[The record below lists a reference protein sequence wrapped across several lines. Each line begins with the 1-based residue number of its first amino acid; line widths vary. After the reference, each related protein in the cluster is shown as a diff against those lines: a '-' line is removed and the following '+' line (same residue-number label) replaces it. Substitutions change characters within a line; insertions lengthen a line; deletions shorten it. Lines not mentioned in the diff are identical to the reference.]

1 MQIANEYNHLN
12 AREFLL
18 VNREAQ
24 YNEILQSIKNIDANQ
39 FLKISCDKSK
49 LGKVFYSQSD
59 INRAIKTALYAEG
72 WKERRIEYYVTA
84 DERITREIINIT
96 NKEKQKEHLNKEG
109 VVYYSTFNQVDFQK
123 ERVAVEVQFG
133 KYFSVAYDLH
143 VKHTFFY
150 SRNDIDVGI
159 EVIPTKAMEEH
170 MDTGVPWYEN
180 EVTNVIRE
188 GRTNP
193 PVPILILGI
202 EPEMILSNEPIDFT
216 DEDLINILKN
226 SNWTIVNKV
235 DTIYKEKCRVQLLS
249 AVPSTILLFH
259 LVSSF
264 RENYA
269 VSWHY
274 RILRCIRT
282 QITGVPA
289 ENDMFYG

>member
-1 MQIANEYNHLN
+1 MKISNEYNHLN

-18 VNREAQ
+18 VNKSNQ
-24 YNEILQSIKNIDANQ
+24 YNEIRESITNLDANRY
-39 FLKISCDKSK
+39 LKISCDVSK

-59 INRAIKTALYAEG
+59 INRALKEALYACL
-72 WKERRIEYYVTA
+72 WRERRIEYYVTG
-84 DERITREIINIT
+84 DEETTREIINVFD
-96 NKEKQKEHLNKEG
+96 KDDQRRVLEDRALS
-109 VVYYSTFNQVDFQK
+109 YYSTFNQVDFQK

-170 MDTGVPWYEN
+170 MDTGVPWFEN

-202 EPEMILSNEPIDFT
+202 EPDVILSSEPTDFT
-216 DEDLINILKN
+216 DKELIHVLRRSDIKKLTSKVHQEEAKGNINDIKRTRIEKINRCLAMMED
-226 SNWTIVNKV
+226 S
-235 DTIYKEKCRVQLLS
+235 
-249 AVPSTILLFH
+249 
-259 LVSSF
+259 
-264 RENYA
+264 
-269 VSWHY
+269 
-274 RILRCIRT
+274 
-282 QITGVPA
+282 
-289 ENDMFYG
+289 